1 MQWKQLSSV
10 QSSSIFYGNEK
21 IYKVFDSTNAGCN
34 VAVPT
39 AACYECPIGVAGVD
53 QTGIAT
59 VDAGCVNTA
68 PRFDVGTGD
77 SNNNGIGG
85 EKFFIRFP
93 YLRQGDG
100 AGNANIV
107 QCAS

>member
-1 MQWKQLSSV
+1 LQWKQLSSI
-10 QSSSIFYGNEK
+10 QSSSIWYGNEK
-21 IYKVFDSTNAGCN
+21 VNNVFNSTNDGCN
-34 VAVPT
+34 VAGPT
-39 AACYECPIGVAGVD
+39 AACYDCPIGVAGVEG
-53 QTGIAT
+53 TGIAT

-77 SNNNGIGG
+77 SNSNGIGG

-93 YLRQGDG
+93 YLRQGEG

-107 QCAS
+107 QCVS

>member
-1 MQWKQLSSV
+1 MQWKQLSSTH
-10 QSSSIFYGNEK
+10 SSSIFYGNDRV
-21 IYKVFDSTNAGCN
+21 YKVFDSTNAGCN

-39 AACYECPIGVAGVD
+39 AACYECPIGV
-53 QTGIAT
+53 AT

-93 YLRQGDG
+93 YLRQGEG

-107 QCAS
+107 QCVS